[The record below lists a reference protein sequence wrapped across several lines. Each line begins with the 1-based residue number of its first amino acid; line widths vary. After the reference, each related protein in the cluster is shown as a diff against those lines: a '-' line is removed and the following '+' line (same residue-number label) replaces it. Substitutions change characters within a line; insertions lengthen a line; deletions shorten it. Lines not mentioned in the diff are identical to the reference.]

1 MNSGVNKHGVR
12 WVKEGNKTTAFYQLA
27 NDIELIKTF
36 ENATKQKI
44 ERLTGI
50 SLLNNELVKK

>member
-1 MNSGVNKHGVR
+1 MKSGVNKHGVR
-12 WVKEGNKTTAFYQLA
+12 WVQEGNKTTAFYQLA

-44 ERLTGI
+44 EKLTGI
-50 SLLNNELVKK
+50 ALLNNNLVKK